1 MNGRNYGLYD
11 YEKWS
16 IYALAAI
23 TTLLFSALFLNIL
36 DITNPL
42 TDFVTNYYVNPVLDE
57 SGGDAGYN
65 VTNTVTYAVV
75 LALFVAALSA
85 WLRALDIDPSDAT
98 LLALLPYVFWAA
110 LGEVVEDAD
119 MFDSSMAPLFVSP
132 SIHFQ
137 TALWVIIA
145 GSIGYHVRN
154 YGSKISD
161 SEKDRILES
170 LCMIVIFVQFLV
182 FGHSISSSEVGAEL
196 DLTIFAVIGIPAIM
210 LPIFFRESISEFSY
224 IQKSVYLV
232 GWGGVLIFFGAL
244 VSFATVLPED
254 KLSLWPLIIVIGVP
268 LLLCYT
274 MFSVGIESSRKL
286 SQRGFVAGIL
296 PEGMSELDYQ
306 DLVSEEKTF
315 LEENR
320 NKAVLAYPVVFLS
333 VSGQVM
339 DGLATWIGIEYFGY
353 DEKHLLS
360 ARIIEEF
367 GDTFGFTMVK
377 AGLGIIIWWFFA
389 NANFENRQQHLRLL
403 VGLMILVVGMAPGLR
418 GVGRLVI
425 GQ

>member
-85 WLRALDIDPSDAT
+85 WLRVLDIDPSDAT

-367 GDTFGFTMVK
+367 GNTFGFTMVK
-377 AGLGIIIWWFFA
+377 AGLGIIIWWFYA
-389 NANFENRQQHLRLL
+389 KANFENRQQHLRLL

>member
-85 WLRALDIDPSDAT
+85 WLRVLDIDPSDAT

-196 DLTIFAVIGIPAIM
+196 DLTIFCLLYTSPS
-210 LPIFFRESISEFSY
+210 PRD
-224 IQKSVYLV
+224 
-232 GWGGVLIFFGAL
+232 
-244 VSFATVLPED
+244 AT
-254 KLSLWPLIIVIGVP
+254 LSRMP
-268 LLLCYT
+268 
-274 MFSVGIESSRKL
+274 SS
-286 SQRGFVAGIL
+286 A
-296 PEGMSELDYQ
+296 
-306 DLVSEEKTF
+306 
-315 LEENR
+315 
-320 NKAVLAYPVVFLS
+320 
-333 VSGQVM
+333 
-339 DGLATWIGIEYFGY
+339 
-353 DEKHLLS
+353 
-360 ARIIEEF
+360 
-367 GDTFGFTMVK
+367 
-377 AGLGIIIWWFFA
+377 
-389 NANFENRQQHLRLL
+389 
-403 VGLMILVVGMAPGLR
+403 
-418 GVGRLVI
+418 
-425 GQ
+425 

>member
-1 MNGRNYGLYD
+1 MY
-11 YEKWS
+11 KIQ
-16 IYALAAI
+16 IYALTAI

-85 WLRALDIDPSDAT
+85 WLRVLDIDPSDAT

-170 LCMIVIFVQFLV
+170 LC
-182 FGHSISSSEVGAEL
+182 
-196 DLTIFAVIGIPAIM
+196 
-210 LPIFFRESISEFSY
+210 
-224 IQKSVYLV
+224 
-232 GWGGVLIFFGAL
+232 
-244 VSFATVLPED
+244 
-254 KLSLWPLIIVIGVP
+254 LSLIHI
-268 LLLCYT
+268 
-274 MFSVGIESSRKL
+274 
-286 SQRGFVAGIL
+286 
-296 PEGMSELDYQ
+296 
-306 DLVSEEKTF
+306 
-315 LEENR
+315 
-320 NKAVLAYPVVFLS
+320 
-333 VSGQVM
+333 
-339 DGLATWIGIEYFGY
+339 
-353 DEKHLLS
+353 
-360 ARIIEEF
+360 
-367 GDTFGFTMVK
+367 
-377 AGLGIIIWWFFA
+377 
-389 NANFENRQQHLRLL
+389 
-403 VGLMILVVGMAPGLR
+403 
-418 GVGRLVI
+418 
-425 GQ
+425 

>member
-367 GDTFGFTMVK
+367 GNTFGFTMVK
-377 AGLGIIIWWFFA
+377 AGLGIIIWWFYA
-389 NANFENRQQHLRLL
+389 KANFENRQQHLRLL